1 MWEAV
6 LDLIAPSA
14 RFSRWCPVARTALR
28 WMIAGSVALQ
38 PSAQMIHSRRSLHL
52 APEVSGTQNE
62 TASPESKRQA
72 IMKSLKDLAAEQ
84 IRFDDAFLGKQRFSV
99 DQHNRT
105 LSYDLRPMPLNFVL
119 SETDP
124 LAMPLEVLIRVE
136 ALRRDFAAAISDE
149 RFWLASLDR
158 IQQIVERC
166 VSTSGFNVQSD
177 QQRCNGEIDEQ
188 FEALKQSI
196 ADYATAHG
204 LRLIEPPQTR
214 GPVAAY
220 RVHITI
226 DPPRAR
232 VRVMPLLE
240 YKKYEHFKTPS
251 DQYEWSD
258 LLDSEADM
266 IGWYRYRA
274 EWPKELNGPE
284 EGNIE
289 IKKKGTLTFRPT
301 QK

>member
-6 LDLIAPSA
+6 LDLIASSA
-14 RFSRWCPVARTALR
+14 TFFHWRPVARTALR

-38 PSAQMIHSRRSLHL
+38 PLVQMIQSRSLFQL
-52 APEVSGTQNE
+52 VPEVSG
-62 TASPESKRQA
+62 ASTESKRQA
-72 IMKSLKDLAAEQ
+72 IMKSLEDLAAEQ

-99 DQHNRT
+99 DQQNHT

-124 LAMPLEVLIRVE
+124 LAMQLEVLIRVE

-149 RFWLASLDR
+149 RFWPASLDG

-166 VSTSGFNVQSD
+166 VSTSGFNAQSD
-177 QQRCNGEIDEQ
+177 QQRCIDEIDEQ
-188 FEALKQSI
+188 FEALKQSM

-204 LRLIEPPQTR
+204 FHLIEPPQTR

-232 VRVMPLLE
+232 VRVMTLLE
-240 YKKYEHFKTPS
+240 YKKYEHFKIPP

-266 IGWYRYRA
+266 IGWYHYRA

-289 IKKKGTLTFRPT
+289 IKKTGTLTFRPT